1 LTDQAKKPVHAAIAW
16 EGDSREILQSF
27 PDSVRQNLGFQLWQL
42 QQGERPSDYRPMPS
56 VGAGVFELRE
66 QDDRAWYR
74 VIYLSRI
81 RDVVHVLHC
90 FEKKSRETSK
100 RDFEL
105 ARRRLKMVNA
115 RLAMEKKHGT

>member
-1 LTDQAKKPVHAAIAW
+1 
-16 EGDSREILQSF
+16 
-27 PDSVRQNLGFQLWQL
+27 
-42 QQGERPSDYRPMPS
+42 MPS